1 VAWASLRY
9 PGGLTQWPSQ
19 IQKSRIAYLHHHNIR
34 LNLPSTNALISVCLR
49 GDKNQLVLMSQLF
62 LRTVFYFSMR
72 ASSGA
77 LTLSVG
83 LGFGYDGC
91 PVAPSSRPWFGIAY
105 VPSIARTSE
114 NDRSGGLQVSECP
127 AGTSIQFPRFDH
139 GTLPLP
145 LPRKG
150 TL

>member
-1 VAWASLRY
+1 VAVALGVGILASCSGH
-9 PGGLTQWPSQ
+9 PQ
-19 IQKSRIAYLHHHNIR
+19 IQKSRIAYLHHHNSR

-62 LRTVFYFSMR
+62 LRAVFYFSMR

-91 PVAPSSRPWFGIAY
+91 SVAPSSRPWFGIAY